1 MTMGG
6 IDRHLESIW
15 RTLESMFDAEDI
27 FSLRGIGDPMA
38 DEVVL
43 AEVRGDSTHGA
54 ASILAALTNSLRD
67 LDDSPVV
74 AGWVN
79 RVESTP
85 PWIDDEMV
93 ARGQDVFAEWSLDIV
108 TSLFCASLPFAYAAA
123 QGVEVLE
130 RISLLADPK
139 TVARRIAETGQML
152 LDVSEQ
158 GALAPG
164 GRGHRTA
171 RIVRLLHAVI
181 RVRLTMT
188 TPPSSANPA
197 SVPWDSEVFG
207 VPINQEDLLGTL
219 LSFTSVVFRAF
230 DNMGIPFELEAQES
244 YLQLWAAIGDL
255 LGIASAEFVVRP
267 ADAEALTDLIA
278 KELHAPSVA
287 GFHLMD
293 VLMGEMEISMPWGL
307 RKLPRTLVRHLG
319 GDQVADI
326 LGVESS
332 AWWGGLLPALAALN
346 RVTDHFPSGRA
357 VLQAPSRLLGRSM
370 IRMWIDRSI
379 LGEGPNVHI
388 GTHMI
393 SRLGLHTVADGS
405 VIGLR
410 GRLRGHRRAVRLRRR
425 QRATHPPVSTG
436 ARSPGSLLFEE
447 S

>member
-1 MTMGG
+1 M
-6 IDRHLESIW
+6 
-15 RTLESMFDAEDI
+15 ESMFDAEDLL
-27 FSLRGIGDPMA
+27 SLRPIGDPVA

-43 AEVRGDSTHGA
+43 AEVRGDSNHDPMR
-54 ASILAALTNSLRD
+54 ILAALTNSLRD

-79 RVESTP
+79 RAEPAP
-85 PWIDDEMV
+85 PWINEAMV
-93 ARGQDVFAEWSLDIV
+93 AQGQDVFTEWSLDIV
-108 TSLFCASLPFAYAAA
+108 TTLFCASLPFAYAAA
-123 QGVEVLE
+123 HGVEVLE

-152 LDVSEQ
+152 LDVSER

-171 RIVRLLHAVI
+171 RTVRLLHAVI
-181 RVRLTMT
+181 RARLTLAASSS
-188 TPPSSANPA
+188 PADPS
-197 SVPWDSEVFG
+197 SVPWDSAILG
-207 VPINQEDLLGTL
+207 VPVNQEDLLGTL
-219 LSFTSVVFRAF
+219 LSFTTVVFRAF
-230 DNMGIPFELEAQES
+230 DRMGIPFEIKAQES
-244 YLQLWAAIGDL
+244 YLQLWAAIGEL
-255 LGIASAEFVVRP
+255 LGISSAEFVVRP
-267 ADAEALTDLIA
+267 SDAEALTDLIA
-278 KELHAPSVA
+278 EQLHAPSVA
-287 GFHLMD
+287 GVHLMD

-326 LGVESS
+326 LGVEPS

-346 RVTDHFPSGRA
+346 RITVRFPSGRA

-388 GTHMI
+388 EAHTI
-393 SRLGLHTVADGS
+393 SRLGLHTVADSS

-410 GRLRGHRRAVRLRRR
+410 GRLRGHRRAVRLRER
-425 QRATHPPVSTG
+425 QRATRPPVSAG
-436 ARSPGSLLFEE
+436 APSQGSFVIEE